1 MSAPSLGGDKMRVRF
16 LENVFVKGEVFEKDK
31 EYEIDDELAEWLQ
44 GYYEVID
51 KSIDEP
57 EKDKMVKS
65 SKKK

>member
-1 MSAPSLGGDKMRVRF
+1 MSAPSLGGDKMRVKF
-16 LENVFVKGEVFEKDK
+16 LENVFIRGEVFEKNK
-31 EYEIDDELAEWLQ
+31 EYEIDDELAEWLD

-51 KSIDEP
+51 KSLDEP

>member
-1 MSAPSLGGDKMRVRF
+1 MSAPSLGGDKMRVKF
-16 LENVFVKGEVFEKDK
+16 LENVFIRGEVFEKNK
-31 EYEIDDELAEWLQ
+31 EYEIDDELAEWLD

-57 EKDKMVKS
+57 EKDKIVRS

>member
-1 MSAPSLGGDKMRVRF
+1 MSAPSLGGDTMRVKF
-16 LENVFVKGEVFEKDK
+16 LENVFIRGEVFEKGK
-31 EYEIDDELAEWLQ
+31 EYEIDDELAEWLD

-57 EKDKMVKS
+57 EKDKMVKN